1 MKQGWNF
8 LKEEVT
14 HISCSSSSKTSDRPD
29 DPREAYARWSV
40 AMAIR
45 NATSY
50 DHRCVRHIDPFP
62 LYRQHQRWSLR
73 STWLIPINK
82 TCSPL
87 NHKSN
92 SSSEQQQYITKS
104 LLYAPQWQNS
114 NQFSRFRT
122 EIFCIIY
129 TNHLK
134 QRRLYETMDI
144 FQTRGKSNA
153 TCCKPYFIQIDEYQK
168 GFNYHYKRWEGAS
181 RWTKNKRL

>member
-1 MKQGWNF
+1 MLKRRTNEARNF

-14 HISCSSSSKTSDRPD
+14 HIPCSSSLKTSDRP
-29 DPREAYARWSV
+29 E
-40 AMAIR
+40 
-45 NATSY
+45 
-50 DHRCVRHIDPFP
+50 DPFL
-62 LYRQHQRWSLR
+62 LYWQHQRWSLR

-92 SSSEQQQYITKS
+92 SCSEQQQYITKS

-114 NQFSRFRT
+114 NQFSRLRT

-134 QRRLYETMDI
+134 QRRLYEKMDI

-153 TCCKPYFIQIDEYQK
+153 NCCKPYFIQIDEYQK

-181 RWTKNKRL
+181 SWTKNKRL

>member
-1 MKQGWNF
+1 MYKTHRSIPF
-8 LKEEVT
+8 ILTASALKFEV
-14 HISCSSSSKTSDRPD
+14 DMV
-29 DPREAYARWSV
+29 DP
-40 AMAIR
+40 
-45 NATSY
+45 
-50 DHRCVRHIDPFP
+50 
-62 LYRQHQRWSLR
+62 
-73 STWLIPINK
+73 NK

-134 QRRLYETMDI
+134 QRRLHEKMDI

-153 TCCKPYFIQIDEYQK
+153 NCCKPYFIQIDKYQK